1 MANKNMGIVK
11 DDDEDFNEP
20 VTMQGQIEKL
30 KLENLAYREDP
41 LWALFFSVTRKAN
54 EISRALNNVELKLD
68 SEDKVFDRF
77 IKLVEKL
84 DPMVSVLSKLRQDYL
99 KLPED
104 EVEQAEKKGIPLI
117 ERRAANTKRGGK

>member
-20 VTMQGQIEKL
+20 VTMEGQIEKL

>member
-1 MANKNMGIVK
+1 MAKGIVN
-11 DDDEDFNEP
+11 DTDEDLSYP
-20 VTMQGQIEKL
+20 PTIEGEIERL
-30 KLENLAYREDP
+30 KNENLSYREDP
-41 LWALFFSVTRKAN
+41 LWSLFFSVTRKAN

-104 EVEQAEKKGIPLI
+104 EVAEAEKKGVPLI
-117 ERRAANTKRGGK
+117 ERRAQQKKK